1 MSKSERKS
9 LDALAAQMC
18 AASATDPHQGK
29 PSQIF
34 TDSKAKA
41 TILYPELTQLALKI
55 RVYPANP
62 RTKLIVELRLLA
74 RFSDLSRSWN
84 FNQLAAAHI
93 VNIAIDRDR
102 SRHQWMVANAP
113 DIAGDAFRLVF
124 DSKPI
129 DVVTLT

>member
-9 LDALAAQMC
+9 LDVLAAQMC
-18 AASATDPHQGK
+18 AASATDLHQGK

-34 TDSKAKA
+34 TDSKAEA

-62 RTKLIVELRLLA
+62 CTKLIVELRLLA
-74 RFSDLSRSWN
+74 RFSDFGCSWN
-84 FNQLAAAHI
+84 FNQPATSYI

-102 SRHQWMVANAP
+102 S
-113 DIAGDAFRLVF
+113 
-124 DSKPI
+124 
-129 DVVTLT
+129 